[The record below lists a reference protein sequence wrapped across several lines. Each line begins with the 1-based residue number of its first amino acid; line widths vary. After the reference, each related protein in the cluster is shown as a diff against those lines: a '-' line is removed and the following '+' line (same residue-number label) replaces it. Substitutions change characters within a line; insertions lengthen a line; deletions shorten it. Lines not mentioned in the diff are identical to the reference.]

1 MYLSVGGIDLTSFF
15 EFCFEIAGLCRQG
28 GIILFYFSLLLFMK
42 TNAMIK
48 RLILTNIL
56 RMASYFLNYYLPRPL
71 LSANAILSKELI
83 NNAI

>member
-1 MYLSVGGIDLTSFF
+1 
-15 EFCFEIAGLCRQG
+15 
-28 GIILFYFSLLLFMK
+28 MK

-71 LSANAILSKELI
+71 LSASAILTKELI
-83 NNAI
+83 NIAI